1 VLDVPL
7 PGAARQ
13 QRLRTDSVAKGR
25 SIRGTLHPDGI
36 GRKAVSECT
45 ENWSGAPP
53 TEPKRLMSITMG
65 KRKNCTRRRFELKA
79 E

>member
-36 GRKAVSECT
+36 G
-45 ENWSGAPP
+45 
-53 TEPKRLMSITMG
+53 
-65 KRKNCTRRRFELKA
+65 
-79 E
+79 